1 MQKTPCAAGRK
12 LLSANDKRKVKLM
25 TVTGIIM
32 ECNPFHEGHA
42 YLLEEA
48 RRQTAADYIIVVMS
62 GDYVQRG
69 EPAVFDKYIRAE
81 QILQAGA
88 DLVLELPLYAA
99 CGSAEYFARGGIALL
114 DRLGVV
120 TDLCFGSE
128 SGDTE
133 YIMKYARMLTLAEG
147 TNTALPPLKESVP
160 DSASPSGMKDHDD
173 TQACAWDGFPVRTA
187 DLQSCAGNGSPV
199 RTDGPQACAGN
210 GPPVRTDG
218 PQSCAGNGSPV
229 RTDVPQS
236 CAGNGSPVRTDDPEK
251 TGIYRE
257 QLQAGLRRGL
267 SFPAARSAALKAAF
281 ESGASPGGNPGPES
295 GAAALSDYPSSP
307 NDLLAVEY
315 CRALLS
321 IGSTICP
328 HAIPRIKVPSATDRR
343 GQLLAERA
351 LGKISAESC
360 FPAHSLVKD
369 LPRFPLSPDDYSF
382 QLLYALRMHLDQA
395 EIYADIS
402 EDLAERIRR
411 QLPYCTGFKQFRDLL
426 KTRNLTLTRVSRSLL
441 HLLLGI
447 KKERIEF
454 LQSKGMALYARPL
467 ALNRDARS
475 LFSMIKKNTEIPFLS
490 KLSGAGRLLGAEEM
504 AFLNEEIRAEE
515 LYTMTLSAVFFRE
528 CGRSAASPAA
538 LKRCLVIP
546 ERQ

>member
-48 RRQTAADYIIVVMS
+48 RRQTGADYIIVVMS

-147 TNTALPPLKESVP
+147 T
-160 DSASPSGMKDHDD
+160 
-173 TQACAWDGFPVRTA
+173 
-187 DLQSCAGNGSPV
+187 
-199 RTDGPQACAGN
+199 RTDG
-210 GPPVRTDG
+210 
-218 PQSCAGNGSPV
+218 
-229 RTDVPQS
+229 
-236 CAGNGSPVRTDDPEK
+236 PEK

-321 IGSTICP
+321 IGSTIRP

>member
-48 RRQTAADYIIVVMS
+48 RRQTGADYIIVVMS

-147 TNTALPPLKESVP
+147 T
-160 DSASPSGMKDHDD
+160 
-173 TQACAWDGFPVRTA
+173 
-187 DLQSCAGNGSPV
+187 
-199 RTDGPQACAGN
+199 RTDG
-210 GPPVRTDG
+210 
-218 PQSCAGNGSPV
+218 
-229 RTDVPQS
+229 
-236 CAGNGSPVRTDDPEK
+236 PEK

-321 IGSTICP
+321 MGSTIRP

-447 KKERIEF
+447 KKERMEF

>member
-1 MQKTPCAAGRK
+1 MQKTTCAAGRK
-12 LLSANDKRKVKLM
+12 LLSANDKRKAELM
-25 TVTGIIM
+25 TITGIIM

-48 RRQTAADYIIVVMS
+48 RRQTGADYIIVVMS

-147 TNTALPPLKESVP
+147 T
-160 DSASPSGMKDHDD
+160 
-173 TQACAWDGFPVRTA
+173 
-187 DLQSCAGNGSPV
+187 
-199 RTDGPQACAGN
+199 RTDG
-210 GPPVRTDG
+210 
-218 PQSCAGNGSPV
+218 
-229 RTDVPQS
+229 
-236 CAGNGSPVRTDDPEK
+236 PEK

-257 QLQAGLRRGL
+257 QLQAGLRRGM

-281 ESGASPGGNPGPES
+281 ESGTSTGGNPES
-295 GAAALSDYPSSP
+295 ESRASALSDYPASP

-321 IGSTICP
+321 MGSTIRP

>member
-12 LLSANDKRKVKLM
+12 LLSANDKRKAELM

-160 DSASPSGMKDHDD
+160 DSASPSGMKDLGGPQ
-173 TQACAWDGFPVRTA
+173 T
-187 DLQSCAGNGSPV
+187 CAGNESPFM
-199 RTDGPQACAGN
+199 TDGPQ
-210 GPPVRTDG
+210 
-218 PQSCAGNGSPV
+218 
-229 RTDVPQS
+229 
-236 CAGNGSPVRTDDPEK
+236 K

-321 IGSTICP
+321 MGSTIRP

-447 KKERIEF
+447 KKERMEF

-467 ALNRDARS
+467 ALNRDSRS

>member
-1 MQKTPCAAGRK
+1 MQRTSCAAGRK
-12 LLSANDKRKVKLM
+12 LFSANDIRKVKLM

-42 YLLEEA
+42 YLLEKA
-48 RRQTAADYIIVVMS
+48 RRQTGADYIIVVMS

-147 TNTALPPLKESVP
+147 T
-160 DSASPSGMKDHDD
+160 
-173 TQACAWDGFPVRTA
+173 
-187 DLQSCAGNGSPV
+187 
-199 RTDGPQACAGN
+199 RTDGP
-210 GPPVRTDG
+210 
-218 PQSCAGNGSPV
+218 
-229 RTDVPQS
+229 
-236 CAGNGSPVRTDDPEK
+236 EK
-251 TGIYRE
+251 TGMYRE

-281 ESGASPGGNPGPES
+281 ESGSSPGSNPKPES

-321 IGSTICP
+321 MGSTIRP

-360 FPAHSLVKD
+360 FPAHSLVQD

-382 QLLYALRMHLDQA
+382 QLLYALRMQLDQA

-441 HLLLGI
+441 HLVLGI
-447 KKERIEF
+447 KKERMEF
-454 LQSKGMALYARPL
+454 LQSMGMALYARPL

-475 LFSMIKKNTEIPFLS
+475 LFSMLKKNTEIPFLS

-515 LYTMTLSAVFFRE
+515 LYTMTLSSVFFRE
-528 CGRSAASPAA
+528 CGRSAASPTA

>member
-1 MQKTPCAAGRK
+1 MQRTSCAAGRK
-12 LLSANDKRKVKLM
+12 LFSANDIRKVKLM

-42 YLLEEA
+42 YLLEKA
-48 RRQTAADYIIVVMS
+48 RRQTGADYIIVVMS

-81 QILQAGA
+81 QILQTGA

-147 TNTALPPLKESVP
+147 T
-160 DSASPSGMKDHDD
+160 
-173 TQACAWDGFPVRTA
+173 
-187 DLQSCAGNGSPV
+187 
-199 RTDGPQACAGN
+199 
-210 GPPVRTDG
+210 
-218 PQSCAGNGSPV
+218 
-229 RTDVPQS
+229 
-236 CAGNGSPVRTDDPEK
+236 RTDDPEK
-251 TGIYRE
+251 TGMYRE

-281 ESGASPGGNPGPES
+281 ESGSSPGSNPKPES

-321 IGSTICP
+321 MGSTIRP

-360 FPAHSLVKD
+360 FPAHSLVQD

-382 QLLYALRMHLDQA
+382 QLLYALRMQLDQA

-441 HLLLGI
+441 HLVLGI
-447 KKERIEF
+447 KKERMEF
-454 LQSKGMALYARPL
+454 LQSMGMALYARPL

-475 LFSMIKKNTEIPFLS
+475 LFSMLKKNTEIPFLS

-528 CGRSAASPAA
+528 CGRSAASPTA

>member
-147 TNTALPPLKESVP
+147 T
-160 DSASPSGMKDHDD
+160 
-173 TQACAWDGFPVRTA
+173 
-187 DLQSCAGNGSPV
+187 
-199 RTDGPQACAGN
+199 RTDG
-210 GPPVRTDG
+210 
-218 PQSCAGNGSPV
+218 
-229 RTDVPQS
+229 
-236 CAGNGSPVRTDDPEK
+236 PEK

-321 IGSTICP
+321 MGSTIRP

-447 KKERIEF
+447 KKERMEF

>member
-42 YLLEEA
+42 YLLKEA
-48 RRQTAADYIIVVMS
+48 RRQTGADYIIVVMS

-147 TNTALPPLKESVP
+147 T
-160 DSASPSGMKDHDD
+160 
-173 TQACAWDGFPVRTA
+173 
-187 DLQSCAGNGSPV
+187 
-199 RTDGPQACAGN
+199 RTDG
-210 GPPVRTDG
+210 
-218 PQSCAGNGSPV
+218 
-229 RTDVPQS
+229 
-236 CAGNGSPVRTDDPEK
+236 PEK

-257 QLQAGLRRGL
+257 QLQAGLRRGM

-321 IGSTICP
+321 IGSTIRP

-528 CGRSAASPAA
+528 CGRFAASPAA

>member
-147 TNTALPPLKESVP
+147 T
-160 DSASPSGMKDHDD
+160 
-173 TQACAWDGFPVRTA
+173 
-187 DLQSCAGNGSPV
+187 
-199 RTDGPQACAGN
+199 RTDG
-210 GPPVRTDG
+210 
-218 PQSCAGNGSPV
+218 
-229 RTDVPQS
+229 
-236 CAGNGSPVRTDDPEK
+236 PEK

-321 IGSTICP
+321 MGSTIRP

-447 KKERIEF
+447 KKERMEC

>member
-48 RRQTAADYIIVVMS
+48 RRQTGADYIIVVMS

-147 TNTALPPLKESVP
+147 T
-160 DSASPSGMKDHDD
+160 
-173 TQACAWDGFPVRTA
+173 
-187 DLQSCAGNGSPV
+187 
-199 RTDGPQACAGN
+199 RTDG
-210 GPPVRTDG
+210 
-218 PQSCAGNGSPV
+218 
-229 RTDVPQS
+229 
-236 CAGNGSPVRTDDPEK
+236 PEK

-321 IGSTICP
+321 MGSTIRP

-447 KKERIEF
+447 KKERMEC

>member
-1 MQKTPCAAGRK
+1 MQKTTCAAGRK
-12 LLSANDKRKVKLM
+12 LLSANDKRKAELM
-25 TVTGIIM
+25 TITGIIM

-48 RRQTAADYIIVVMS
+48 RRQTGADYIIVVMS

-147 TNTALPPLKESVP
+147 T
-160 DSASPSGMKDHDD
+160 
-173 TQACAWDGFPVRTA
+173 
-187 DLQSCAGNGSPV
+187 
-199 RTDGPQACAGN
+199 RTDG
-210 GPPVRTDG
+210 
-218 PQSCAGNGSPV
+218 
-229 RTDVPQS
+229 
-236 CAGNGSPVRTDDPEK
+236 PEK

-257 QLQAGLRRGL
+257 QLQAGLRRGM
-267 SFPAARSAALKAAF
+267 SFPAARSAALKATF

-321 IGSTICP
+321 IGSTIRP